1 MGKNVISKQV
11 QMVSRQIKRKV
22 DEVFNEFGLT
32 SSQALTLRFIYE
44 TSKHKKV
51 YAKDIEN
58 EFNVRRASIAGIIQL
73 MEQNQLI
80 ERKSEDID
88 ARMKEIKLT
97 EKALEKIHNIELEM
111 KKLEKLLS
119 NNVSEQELSIF
130 FKVLNEISRNLLE
143 ES

>member
-1 MGKNVISKQV
+1 LQ
-11 QMVSRQIKRKV
+11 
-22 DEVFNEFGLT
+22 E
-32 SSQALTLRFIYE
+32 
-44 TSKHKKV
+44 
-51 YAKDIEN
+51 
-58 EFNVRRASIAGIIQL
+58 IIQL